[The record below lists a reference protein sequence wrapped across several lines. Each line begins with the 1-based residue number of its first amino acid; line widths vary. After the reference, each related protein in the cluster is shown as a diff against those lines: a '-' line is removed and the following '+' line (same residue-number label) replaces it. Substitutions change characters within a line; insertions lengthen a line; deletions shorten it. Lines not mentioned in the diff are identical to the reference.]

1 MTRSQLSTLRE
12 RLRDDRGGRVL
23 YVSHCLLNENVRYL
37 GGARRR
43 GAVDEIVDECR
54 LRGLGICQMPC
65 PEQRAWGGV
74 LKRFITPLYGRRRLE
89 SVAPALYGPFRL
101 YTQAVYARIARTV
114 AADVADYVRSGLEVV
129 GVVGVGASPSC
140 GVHTSLR
147 MDRTV
152 QGIAR
157 CELST
162 LDRNRFNREVIADN
176 VVAGE
181 GLFIRALRRATRRR
195 GIEPPFFEH
204 DLIAELSGRPISP
217 LRLP

>member
-1 MTRSQLSTLRE
+1 MRRSRLSTLRE
-12 RLRDDRGGRVL
+12 RLRDERGGRVL

-43 GAVDEIVDECR
+43 AAVDEVVDECR

-74 LKRFITPLYGRRRLE
+74 LKGFIAPLYGRHQLQG
-89 SVAPALYGPFRL
+89 VAPALYGPFRL

-114 AADVADYVRSGLEVV
+114 AADIADYVRSGLEVV

-140 GVHTSLR
+140 GVHTTLR

-152 QGIAR
+152 RAIAR

-162 LDRNRFNREVIADN
+162 LDRTRFNRDVILDN

-181 GLFIRALRRATRRR
+181 GLFMRALRRATSRR
-195 GIEPPFFEH
+195 GIELPFFEH
-204 DLIAELSGRPISP
+204 DLMAEVSGRPIPP
-217 LRLP
+217 LGLP